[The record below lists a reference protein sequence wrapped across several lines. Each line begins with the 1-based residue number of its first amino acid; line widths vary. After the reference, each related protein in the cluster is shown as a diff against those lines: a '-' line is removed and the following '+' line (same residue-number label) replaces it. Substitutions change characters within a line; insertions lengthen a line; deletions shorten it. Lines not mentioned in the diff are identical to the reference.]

1 MPSEKRPHPA
11 FSYLIFLGC
20 AIAFCTIPFGVET
33 GRNIFYISSYISFIA
48 LCFNFRFYTKNKV
61 HLTLFLSLCL
71 LGAAS
76 MIWAPLN
83 KQPDDYVNIY
93 RSYFSTGKLQLAT
106 AFILLIALNERLDFQ
121 KSYIAVAIGG
131 ALAVN
136 AYAIYQ
142 GLWLHYPR
150 VQLNFDRA
158 TIVAY
163 IITAIN
169 LVMLHAVLL
178 LKTRYRLMLFLLAFI
193 VSFSVIGLTGTRA
206 AMLVFPVMVAIFVF
220 TSREFFS
227 RRQKTT
233 IALAFPLL
241 LLLSAMIFKSQIEQ
255 RIHDFHQ
262 DMASIND
269 PQKDNSIMSRL
280 SMQRTGFHAGNQ
292 ALLGQSAEQRAKEI
306 TAMVKQDPE
315 LMGVMPYLTVHL
327 HNELIEAYSLK
338 GIVGAVLLLTFYLTY
353 IFAALRIYNNVLLF
367 TVMLSLIAFGLT
379 DVIFFSTEGTVM
391 FCLAIIASVISMK
404 KTPDAQDLRQ

>member
-1 MPSEKRPHPA
+1 
-11 FSYLIFLGC
+11 
-20 AIAFCTIPFGVET
+20 
-33 GRNIFYISSYISFIA
+33 
-48 LCFNFRFYTKNKV
+48 
-61 HLTLFLSLCL
+61 
-71 LGAAS
+71 
-76 MIWAPLN
+76 
-83 KQPDDYVNIY
+83 
-93 RSYFSTGKLQLAT
+93 
-106 AFILLIALNERLDFQ
+106 
-121 KSYIAVAIGG
+121 
-131 ALAVN
+131 
-136 AYAIYQ
+136 
-142 GLWLHYPR
+142 
-150 VQLNFDRA
+150 
-158 TIVAY
+158 
-163 IITAIN
+163 
-169 LVMLHAVLL
+169 
-178 LKTRYRLMLFLLAFI
+178 MLFR
-193 VSFSVIGLTGTRA
+193 S
-206 AMLVFPVMVAIFVF
+206 
-220 TSREFFS
+220 
-227 RRQKTT
+227 